1 MLNLYQVFLLTSIGL
16 GVIAALL
23 AKAKGRDPVRWFA
36 IGAALNVLG
45 LIIVMLVENR
55 LPDRTRSATARI

>member
-1 MLNLYQVFLLTSIGL
+1 MLNLYEAFLMTSIAV

-55 LPDRTRSATARI
+55 QPDRNRTATARI